1 MVIRWG
7 FIHIQWIP
15 ALRLSRYYGRLF
27 FGPAKWACIFSGKTF
42 FIIVNSQILESQT
55 VESFSNI
62 TASLRPL
69 GLNLENQ
76 NACDVLI
83 SLISVTH

>member
-15 ALRLSRYYGRLF
+15 ALRSSRYYGRLF

-55 VESFSNI
+55 VESF
-62 TASLRPL
+62 
-69 GLNLENQ
+69 
-76 NACDVLI
+76 LI
-83 SLISVTH
+83 LPRHYGH